1 MSAVDQWSK
10 AVGGP
15 IGVAI
20 AIAGVAGLVIYFG
33 KQAKEAVVAG
43 VKAVGEVN
51 KGTPYEGAGVVGT
64 LGNVTNQVSGGFFER
79 IGSSIGGALADL
91 KDAATRR
98 TETAPAPITFTPRS
112 AEVSSGSKFYADLLG
127 LK

>member
-1 MSAVDQWSK
+1 MSAIDQWTK

-20 AIAGVAGLVIYFG
+20 AIAGVAGLVIFLG

-43 VKAVGEVN
+43 VNAVKEVN
-51 KGTPYEGAGVVGT
+51 KGTSYEGAGVVGT
-64 LGNVTNQVSGGFFER
+64 LGNVTNQVSGGFLER
-79 IGSSIGGALADL
+79 VGSSIGGALADL

-98 TETAPAPITFTPRS
+98 TKTAPAPTTFTPRAIAVKS
-112 AEVSSGSKFYADLLG
+112 DQVFYSKLIG
-127 LK
+127 LE

>member
-1 MSAVDQWSK
+1 MSAMEQWTK

-20 AIAGVAGLVIYFG
+20 AIAGVAGILIYFG
-33 KQAKEAVVAG
+33 KQAKEAVKAG
-43 VKAVGEVN
+43 VTAVAEVN

-64 LGNVTNQVSGGFFER
+64 LGNVTNQVSGGLFER

-98 TETAPAPITFTPRS
+98 TKTAPAPTTFTPRS
-112 AEVSSGSKFYADLLG
+112 VAVKSDQVYYSKLIG
-127 LK
+127 LE